1 MAIVDLRRSRMLRV
15 VVVILLIGGVV
26 VAMMWWLQR
35 QFIYFPDASSVPPA
49 GEVIEGARDV
59 TLRTDDGLELGAWF
73 VPPEPEAADR
83 RVAVLVA
90 PGNGG
95 NRAGRVELA
104 EELRRRGL
112 AVLLMDYRGY
122 GGNPG
127 SPSEEGLAN
136 DAMAAADAL
145 DDLGYPAQRTIY
157 FGESLGTGVV
167 AALQSRRPP
176 AGVVLRSPFT
186 DFAELGA
193 VHYPWLP
200 VRLILKDRFPVLEHL
215 ADSDVPVTVV
225 YGDRDS
231 IVPTRL
237 SARVADETPSL
248 AERVVIEGA
257 EHNDPVMF
265 GPRVADAVA
274 RLADEVG

>member
-1 MAIVDLRRSRMLRV
+1 MDIMMLRRSRVLRALV
-15 VVVILLIGGVV
+15 VVLLIGGVV

-35 QFIYFPDASSVPPA
+35 QFIYFPDASPVPAA

-73 VPPEPEAADR
+73 VPPPEGSDR
-83 RVAVLVA
+83 RMAVLVA

-95 NRAGRVELA
+95 NRAGRAELA
-104 EELRRRGL
+104 EELRQRGL

-122 GGNPG
+122 GGNQG
-127 SPSEEGLAN
+127 SPSEDGLAR
-136 DAMAAADAL
+136 DAMAAAEAL
-145 DDLGYPAQRTIY
+145 DDLGYPAHRTIY

-176 AGVVLRSPFT
+176 AGLVLRSPFT
-186 DFAELGA
+186 DFADVGA
-193 VHYPWLP
+193 EHYPFLP
-200 VRLILKDRFPVLEHL
+200 VRRILRDRFPVLAHL
-215 ADSDVPVTVV
+215 AESEVPVTVI

-231 IVPTRL
+231 IVPTDL
-237 SARVADETPSL
+237 SARVADEAPAL
-248 AERVVIEGA
+248 AERVVIKGA
-257 EHNDPVMF
+257 GHNDTVMF